1 MARVDAVD
9 AQHVALHGKTEY
21 LLIAEFVDEHG
32 FQEARIDDVQ
42 GVERLADGVHALA
55 RLELHVLEQQF
66 IGGDGAGAG
75 DMQQVAHLL
84 QVRP

>member
-1 MARVDAVD
+1 M
-9 AQHVALHGKTEY
+9 GKTEY
-21 LLIAEFVDEHG
+21 LLIAEFIDEHG

-42 GVERLADGVHALA
+42 GVEGLADGVHALA

-66 IGGDGAGAG
+66 VGRDGAGTG